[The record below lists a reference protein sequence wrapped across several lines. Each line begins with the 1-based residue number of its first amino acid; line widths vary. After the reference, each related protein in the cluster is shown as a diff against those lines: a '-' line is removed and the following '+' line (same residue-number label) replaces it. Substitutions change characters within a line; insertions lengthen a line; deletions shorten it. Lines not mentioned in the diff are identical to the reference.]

1 VQRDPVHVVRSIYA
15 AWNGGDWGIEHF
27 HPDVEWEVTGAGGLD
42 QVGRSHG
49 RDALLSYWRR
59 FWAAWKPGARWE
71 IEQVERVSEDEILAS
86 GRLCVVGRS
95 SGVETET
102 PTFHLWTVR
111 DGVVVR
117 LLVSDER
124 ETALRASG

>member
-1 VQRDPVHVVRSIYA
+1 MQHDPDAVVRSVYA
-15 AWNGGDWGIEHF
+15 AWNAGDWGLDHF
-27 HPDVEWEVTGAGGLD
+27 HPGVEWEVMGVGGLD

-71 IEQVERVSEDEILAS
+71 IEQLERVSEDQILAS

-95 SGVETET
+95 SGVTTET

-117 LLVSDER
+117 LLVCDER
-124 ETALRASG
+124 EAALSAID